1 MVAALFGCQPY
12 LVQRFLAVDNDFAP
26 VFKGNGQYTAVDFAV
41 DIAIAIPV
49 VQTLFNGQPQLISQ
63 AMKFTVVPWCIL
75 FLSDGG
81 SIAAWGQGFKVC
93 PSAAAFRHDSS
104 VTGIIISLYSER
116 LVFS

>member
-63 AMKFTVVPWCIL
+63 AMKFTVVPCCIR

-81 SIAAWGQGFKVC
+81 SIAAWGQSFKVC
-93 PSAAAFRHDSS
+93 SMSGVLWHSSS
-104 VTGIIISLYSER
+104 VVKMMMSSLDENM
-116 LVFS
+116 F